1 MNFNEHLAAPFAG
14 IIKGTRQTLSLSV
27 SIELL
32 DRAAGGAWDS
42 YTTNQVQLTLAASC
56 TDRVTVNVSG
66 EEKKIIATRDKSIQ
80 NLRQIVILSTI
91 LQLSFAGIF
100 RNVTFIL
107 QKTAM
112 ETQPVAVVRLDSRL
126 DSQA

>member
-66 EEKKIIATRDKSIQ
+66 GKKNHSSIISQKSIQ
-80 NLRQIVILSTI
+80 NLHQIVILSTI
-91 LQLSFAGIF
+91 LQLSFAE
-100 RNVTFIL
+100 IL
-107 QKTAM
+107 EMSLLFCRTLSWK
-112 ETQPVAVVRLDSRL
+112 RS
-126 DSQA
+126 